1 MYESILKHFNLSK
14 KQSRKVK
21 KTKIRREK
29 HEKNNEKTHG
39 RKKTNENKSVL
50 FS

>member
-14 KQSRKVK
+14 RQSRKVK

-29 HEKNNEKTHG
+29 HEKKNEVTHD
-39 RKKTNENKSVL
+39 RKKVDKKEPIL
-50 FS
+50 FG